1 MWKRRIE
8 LIRRIL
14 RLFQDFLGVNLL
26 IALLLAAL
34 TNEHPLVVIPAVL
47 SVLFLFSA
55 AVRERVVRNLWILV
69 WHLVPVP
76 ILLLLPLS
84 WPLRLMF
91 LAAVLGQMLPRSIA
105 YSTFGGRL
113 MPMDGTPWP
122 MFLLTLIGYIGG
134 SKLPEPALVSW
145 SYITLFL
152 GLFSYLILVYVEG
165 ISGYMDATKDV
176 AGLPLKNI
184 LSVNS
189 YIVGMILLILLLI
202 SVLTGFF
209 HVEEALHV
217 IARAGIAVLRVIG
230 YFFKYAFIILQM
242 LTSTTKHRPE
252 EAVQETENVKEEIKH
267 ALASGEIF
275 IKLFLLGI
283 IIWIMVKTGGRILK
297 WFIMRRRRDTSYVIE
312 YSATPR
318 EGRRERAKK
327 RGIFRGGDNREKARR
342 AYRERIRRHSS
353 YFPLRNSM
361 TCGEIR
367 DELLEKELDDVEE
380 LTALYERIRY
390 TEEPVDKVLLKQMRR
405 LSND

>member
-26 IALLLAAL
+26 IALFTASL
-34 TNEHPLVVIPAVL
+34 TEEHPSPVVAAVL
-47 SVLFLFSA
+47 AGLFVFSA
-55 AVRERVVRNLWILV
+55 VVRERVVRNIWIVV

-76 ILLLLPLS
+76 VLLFLPVS
-84 WPLRLMF
+84 WPVRLML
-91 LAAVLGQMLPRSIA
+91 LAAVLLAMLPKSIA
-105 YSTFGGRL
+105 YSSFGGRL

-122 MFLLTLIGYIGG
+122 LFLLTLVGYIGG
-134 SKLPEPALVSW
+134 NKLLEPMLVRW

-189 YIVGMILLILLLI
+189 YIVGMILLILLLV

-242 LTSTTKHRPE
+242 LTSTTKHRPD

-283 IIWIMVKTGGRILK
+283 LIWILVKTGGRILK
-297 WFIMRRRRDTSYVIE
+297 WFIMRRRRDASFVIE
-312 YSATPR
+312 YSATPK
-318 EGRRERAKK
+318 EARREKAGK
-327 RGIFRGGDNREKARR
+327 RGLFRTGDNREKARR
-342 AYRERIRRHSS
+342 AYRERIRRHSA

-361 TCGEIR
+361 TCGEIK

-380 LTALYERIRY
+380 LTALYERVRY

-405 LSND
+405 LSKD

>member
-342 AYRERIRRHSS
+342 AYRDRIRRHSS